1 MGFILEE
8 QNILKHKY
16 LLNESEK
23 CSGKF
28 NLQEDILLEVHTLQD
43 HWEQLRTLVKNEYK
57 SFTNL
62 VNKVQGI
69 DTSDKVKEV
78 LNVALPAITNAFV
91 DYKKATD
98 NKNISEIKKLLQAF
112 SGKSIKV
119 TGNNIKT
126 ADDILKLTEFYIVV
140 FCSECLLRFKPDHL
154 IQQLENAIN
163 AKDIDKI
170 KYITE
175 RICNLLLK
183 DVKFNDSNTDEPED
197 PEDEPEPEEEPEDDP
212 EDPEDDPEIDNN
224 DWIWNTIFKCVK
236 QGKSFEFSDS
246 DGIKYTVN
254 GESDNNINGYTNVT
268 NVQTA
273 INNINSKEAFW
284 KLFVEKFNKVDT
296 NAAHYSRYNG
306 AEPVEG
312 LDTSNA
318 SVIWNGYDKGKAKLL
333 ELIDLVDRES
343 SVFQSVYA
351 ANNPFLD
358 YLWVILHKF
367 KSNVDYR
374 HFAMIN
380 NLVAKGLI
388 EVNNGGINELIGAY
402 DNSDVEAKVGYGY
415 DNIIFCEDL
424 FNQQLNNMERYVE
437 IQHACIKAGMPLKD
451 FLNNFYT
458 DQEHRKL
465 VSLDWLEKSVSASV
479 NATKKI
485 LVDDKDFKKIIIN
498 LVKKYGKYAY
508 DVAKHF
514 AINRD
519 PDNFYKLLTEFNN
532 DELINKAL
540 QLPPLGTV
548 SLENLYLTYIKPYNL
563 SDEQFKSLLH
573 ALAIVGGFVKEEDKK
588 DKSEKTQ
595 TTEEK

>member
-1 MGFILEE
+1 MGFILNE
-8 QNILKHKY
+8 QVTSKHKY
-16 LLNESEK
+16 LLNESETL
-23 CSGKF
+23 SNKF
-28 NLQEDILLEVHTLQD
+28 ILQEDILLEVHTLQD

-57 SFTNL
+57 SFTDL
-62 VNKVQGI
+62 VNRVQGI

-112 SGKSIKV
+112 SGKSIKI
-119 TGNNIKT
+119 TGNNVKT

-183 DVKFNDSNTDEPED
+183 DVKFNDNNT
-197 PEDEPEPEEEPEDDP
+197 DEPEPEEEPEDDEEEEEEP
-212 EDPEDDPEIDNN
+212 IPPIPPQIEIEAG
-224 DWIWNTIFKCVK
+224 IWDTIFKCIK
-236 QGKSFEFSDS
+236 QNKQFKFTDL
-246 DGIKYTVN
+246 DGIEYTVN
-254 GESDNNINGYTNVT
+254 AENNSANNIHGQVNIT

-273 INNINSKEAFW
+273 VNNINSTEEFW
-284 KLFVEKFNKVDT
+284 KLFVDKFSKIDPNAEAKERGGLPVD
-296 NAAHYSRYNG
+296 NIDNNIAWDSYP
-306 AEPVEG
+306 E
-312 LDTSNA
+312 
-318 SVIWNGYDKGKAKLL
+318 GKAKIIELVD
-333 ELIDLVDRES
+333 LIDKES

-351 ANNPFLD
+351 KKNPFMD

-367 KSNVDYR
+367 KNTKIDYR

-402 DNSDVEAKVGYGY
+402 NNSDVEAKVGYGY

-451 FLNNFYT
+451 FLNNFYV
-458 DQEHRKL
+458 DDKYSKL
-465 VSLDWLEKSVSASV
+465 ASLDWLEKSVVASV

-485 LVDDKDFKKIIIN
+485 LIDDKDFEKLFTN
-498 LVKKYGKYAY
+498 LVEQYSKYVY
-508 DVAKHF
+508 DVAKLF
-514 AINRD
+514 VINRD
-519 PDNFYKLLTEFNN
+519 PDTFYELLTESKFNN
-532 DELINKAL
+532 EELINKAL

-563 SDEQFKSLLH
+563 SDKQFKSLLH
-573 ALAIVGGFVKEEDKK
+573 KLAIVGGFVKEDDKK
-588 DKSEKTQ
+588 DKSENTQ